1 LYGETAAALA
11 EVRAAPGGPPP
22 APAPVRDLAGLL
34 AVCLARIGLARE
46 RVRDAGAAA
55 DLAVA
60 EEAAWRAA
68 EGIREVLGFAP
79 GRREAVL
86 APLDLGAAARAA
98 VVAARA
104 RWPVAAAGVRLELDL
119 EPTPPVRGRP
129 EELAE
134 ALAHLLDNA
143 AEAVPAGGEIRVR
156 ARWDGGRR
164 VELAVEDTGPGMDE
178 AVRGRAL
185 EPFFTTRGPGRL
197 GLGLA
202 VVQAIVTRHE
212 GTLELTSAP
221 GRGTT
226 VCVALPP
233 ASATRGG
240 PVPGPTRVLVIE
252 DDAAIREALVALLRD
267 RGYIAL
273 AAADGP
279 AGLAV
284 VEREPVDVVFTDLAV
299 AQVSGF
305 DVARAVKRLR
315 PGTPV
320 VLVTGWPGR
329 LDEADVAGSGI
340 DRVIEKPVGAA
351 EMLAA
356 LDAALSGRRPSPA

>member
-1 LYGETAAALA
+1 
-11 EVRAAPGGPPP
+11 
-22 APAPVRDLAGLL
+22 
-34 AVCLARIGLARE
+34 
-46 RVRDAGAAA
+46 
-55 DLAVA
+55 
-60 EEAAWRAA
+60 
-68 EGIREVLGFAP
+68 
-79 GRREAVL
+79 
-86 APLDLGAAARAA
+86 
-98 VVAARA
+98 
-104 RWPVAAAGVRLELDL
+104 
-119 EPTPPVRGRP
+119 
-129 EELAE
+129 
-134 ALAHLLDNA
+134 
-143 AEAVPAGGEIRVR
+143 
-156 ARWDGGRR
+156 
-164 VELAVEDTGPGMDE
+164 MDE

-202 VVQAIVTRHE
+202 VVHAIVTRHE
-212 GTLELTSAP
+212 GTLDLTSAP

-226 VCVALPP
+226 VCVVLPP
-233 ASATRGG
+233 ASATRGA